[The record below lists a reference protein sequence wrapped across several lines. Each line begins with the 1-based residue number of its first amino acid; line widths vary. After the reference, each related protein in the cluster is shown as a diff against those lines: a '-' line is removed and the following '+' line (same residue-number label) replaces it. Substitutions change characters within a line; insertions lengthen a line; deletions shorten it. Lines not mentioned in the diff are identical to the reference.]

1 MASSKT
7 IKIAYDPQIWSFQ
20 TYGGV
25 SRYFCEI
32 ADRIAKKPD
41 TDVSIVAPFH
51 VNAYLTMLPKG
62 LVSGYR
68 GPQWNIGNRP
78 RRLLA
83 VLAGNAMLYQSN
95 PDVIHETY
103 FFPYCIGSRNARRVV
118 TIHDMIHE
126 KFPEFFPSADRT
138 ARYKAMAA
146 QRADHVICVS
156 ESTRRDA
163 IEILGLPIDKT
174 TVIHH
179 GYTLMATNT
188 ESGGETESPP
198 GESFLL
204 YVGSR
209 GGYKNFSC
217 LLAAFAASPQL
228 RNDFRLICF
237 GGGAFQPNELQEI
250 DALGLNSSQV
260 AQVGGSDAA
269 LEKYYRSAA
278 AFVYPSLYEG
288 FGFPPL
294 EAMSYDCPV
303 ICSNAGSIPE
313 VVGDAG
319 EYFGPGNPESLREA
333 IESVVGSDSRR
344 RFLIAKGRD
353 RLACFSWDRCAADTL
368 AVYLKLV

>member
-1 MASSKT
+1 MVSSKT

-32 ADRIAKKPD
+32 SDRIAKKSN
-41 TDVSIVAPFH
+41 THVSIVAPFH
-51 VNAYLTMLPKG
+51 VNAYLPMLPKG
-62 LVSGYR
+62 LVSGFR

-83 VLAGNAMLYQSN
+83 VLAGNTMLHQLA

-103 FFPYCIGSRNARRVV
+103 FFPYCLGPRDTRRVV
-118 TIHDMIHE
+118 TIYDMIHE
-126 KFPEFFPSADRT
+126 KFPEFFPRADRT
-138 ARYKAMAA
+138 ARYKAIAA
-146 QRADHVICVS
+146 KRADHVICIS

-174 TVIHH
+174 SVIHL
-179 GYTLMATNT
+179 GYTLMASNKAIAN
-188 ESGGETESPP
+188 EPKSPP
-198 GESFLL
+198 KEAFLL

-209 GGYKNFSC
+209 GGYKNFSH
-217 LLAAFAASPQL
+217 LLTAFGASPKL
-228 RNDFRLICF
+228 RTNFKLICF

-250 DALGLNSSQV
+250 DALGLNFNQV

-269 LEKYYRSAA
+269 LEKYYRAA
-278 AFVYPSLYEG
+278 TAFVYPSLYEG

-319 EYFGPGNPESLREA
+319 EYFDPEDLESLCKA
-333 IESVVGSDSRR
+333 IENVVGSDSRR
-344 RFLIAKGRD
+344 QFLIAKGRS
-353 RLACFSWDRCAADTL
+353 RLTYFSWDRCAADTL
-368 AVYLKLV
+368 AVYLKLG

>member
-1 MASSKT
+1 VPDPRT

-32 ADRIAKKPD
+32 SARIAKRPD
-41 TDVSIVAPFH
+41 TDVSIVAPFN
-51 VNAYLTMLPKG
+51 VNAYLAALPEG
-62 LVSGYR
+62 LVSGFR
-68 GPQWNIGNRP
+68 GPQWNIGSLP

-83 VLAGNAMLYQSN
+83 ALAANAILHDSA
-95 PDVIHETY
+95 PDIIHETY
-103 FFPYCIGSRNARRVV
+103 FFPYCIGSRNAKRVV

-126 KFPEFFPSADRT
+126 KFPKFFPSADRT
-138 ARYKAMAA
+138 ARYKAIAA
-146 QRADHVICVS
+146 KRADHVICVS

-174 TVIHH
+174 SVIHH
-179 GYTLMATNT
+179 GYTLMAAGKAFGD
-188 ESGGETESPP
+188 EPELPQKEP
-198 GESFLL
+198 FLL

-209 GGYKNFSC
+209 GGYKNFSR
-217 LLAAFAASPQL
+217 LLAAFGTSPQL
-228 RNDFRLICF
+228 RKNFRLMCF
-237 GGGAFQPNELQEI
+237 GGGAFQPHELQEI
-250 DALGLNSSQV
+250 DALGLNSKQV
-260 AQVGGSDAA
+260 GQVGGSDAV

-319 EYFGPGNPESLREA
+319 EYFGPENPESLCGA
-333 IESVVGSDSRR
+333 IEKVVGSDSRR
-344 RFLIAKGRD
+344 QFLIAKGRG
-353 RLACFSWDRCAADTL
+353 RLACFSWDRCAAETL
-368 AVYLKLV
+368 AVYSNLP